1 MTINGFKIR
10 HRVLCPKY
18 KSNKIKGVVLNRVF
32 ILGFFCPKLH
42 QGFPY
47 TQILVEQLPLGACFS
62 STLVVLGSSWD
73 RFVGNL

>member
-32 ILGFFCPKLH
+32 ILGFFVLNCIRVSLYPNIGRATPSRGMFFFH
-42 QGFPY
+42 
-47 TQILVEQLPLGACFS
+47 S
-62 STLVVLGSSWD
+62 SSS
-73 RFVGNL
+73 R